1 MLEPTI
7 ECSSIARMKIVPAKK
22 KKNKNEDSSSENQAR
37 TLRKWDSFSLSPSL
51 SLLMITCF
59 PRFLVYFGYPCH
71 RVLSGI
77 LFPK

>member
-1 MLEPTI
+1 FPQ
-7 ECSSIARMKIVPAKK
+7 K

-71 RVLSGI
+71 RVLSVI

>member
-7 ECSSIARMKIVPAKK
+7 ECSSIARMKIVPAK